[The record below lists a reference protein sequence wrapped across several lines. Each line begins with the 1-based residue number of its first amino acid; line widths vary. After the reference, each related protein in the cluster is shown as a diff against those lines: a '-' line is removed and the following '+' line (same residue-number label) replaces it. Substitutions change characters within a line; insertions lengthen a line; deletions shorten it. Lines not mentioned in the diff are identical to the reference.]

1 MNVYTQLKE
10 ITSKRKVHMTLID
23 PASQKIKRSTEIA
36 VEAEKAG
43 TDFFMIGGST
53 SIDMKV
59 MDETIKS
66 IKNSTKT
73 PVIIFPGSSSMIS
86 QYADAIYFMSLL
98 NSRNPDFIIGHQVK
112 AAPFL
117 RKMGVETIPMGY
129 LVFTPGM
136 TVGKVGEAD
145 LIDRTDPDQAVSYA
159 LAAQM
164 MGMKLIYLEAGSG
177 SPETIDPK
185 VVKAVREVT
194 EVPLI
199 VGGGIRS
206 PEKASIIA
214 EAGADIVVTGTIV
227 EKTGKVL
234 EALKP
239 IVKAVKEIPP
249 NNSF

>member
-1 MNVYTQLKE
+1 MNVYSQIKS
-10 ITSKRKVHMTLID
+10 ITEKRKVHMTLID
-23 PASQKIKRSTEIA
+23 PASQNIRRSTEIA
-36 VEAEKAG
+36 IEAEKAG

-53 SIDMKV
+53 SIDMNV

-66 IKNSTKT
+66 IKKETKT

-86 QYADAIYFMSLL
+86 RYADAIYFMSLL

-112 AAPFL
+112 AAPIL
-117 RKMGVETIPMGY
+117 KKMGVETIPMGY
-129 LVFTPGM
+129 LVFAPGM
-136 TVGKVGEAD
+136 TVGKVGEAN
-145 LIDRTDPDQAVSYA
+145 LIDNGNSDIAVAYA

-177 SPETIDPK
+177 SPETVNPDI
-185 VVKAVREVT
+185 VKAVRKIT

-206 PEKASIIA
+206 PEKASLIA
-214 EAGADIVVTGTIV
+214 SAGADVVVTGTIV
-227 EKTGKVL
+227 EKTSKVL

-239 IVKAVKEIPP
+239 IVEAVKETHT
-249 NNSF
+249 F

>member
-1 MNVYTQLKE
+1 MNIYNQLKE
-10 ITSKRKVHMTLID
+10 ATQKSKVHMTLID
-23 PASQKIKRSTEIA
+23 PASQDTGRSTEIA

-53 SIDMKV
+53 SIDMEV

-66 IKNSTKT
+66 IKNRTKI
-73 PVIIFPGSSSMIS
+73 PVIIFPGSSSQVS
-86 QYADAIYFMSLL
+86 KHADAIYFMSLL

-117 RKMGVETIPMGY
+117 KKMGVETIPMGY
-129 LVFTPGM
+129 LVFRPGM

-145 LIDRTDPDQAVSYA
+145 LIDNRNPEPAVSYA

-185 VVKAVREVT
+185 VVRAVSEVA

-206 PEKASIIA
+206 PGKAAEIA
-214 EAGADIVVTGTIV
+214 SAGADIVVTGTIV
-227 EKTGKVL
+227 EKTERVL
-234 EALKP
+234 DALKP
-239 IVKAVKEIPP
+239 IIQAVKNVPQ
-249 NNSF
+249 NNRF

>member
-1 MNVYTQLKE
+1 MNVYTRLKE
-10 ITSKRKVHMTLID
+10 TAAKRKVHMTLID
-23 PASQKIKRSTEIA
+23 PASQNIKRSTEIA

-66 IKNSTKT
+66 IKSNTNT

-86 QYADAIYFMSLL
+86 SYADAIYFMSLL

-129 LVFTPGM
+129 LVFSPGM
-136 TVGKVGEAD
+136 TVGKVGEAN
-145 LIDRTDPDQAVSYA
+145 LIDNKSPEPAVSYA

-177 SPETIDPK
+177 SPETVDPK
-185 VVKAVREVT
+185 VVKAVKEVA

-206 PEKASIIA
+206 AEKAALIA
-214 EAGADIVVTGTIV
+214 SSGADIVVTGTIV
-227 EKTGKVL
+227 EKTGKVM

-239 IVKAVKEIPP
+239 IVEAIKKIPVS
-249 NNSF
+249 NML